1 VASSAPTTQL
11 PPASRG
17 HAGQPAETRALLSTR
32 RVEAP
37 TRAKLAAPAAAAAAA
52 LALAL
57 GGGLLWLRRP
67 APPADSSVRLETAS
81 PQPSATPP
89 AAIAVPTGTLVIDAL
104 PWGEVVA
111 VNDAHGAAHAPQA
124 MRHTPLALSLPAGDY
139 TIEVRH
145 PGFQS
150 PLSAGVSVRAGEVTT
165 KVLEFRRIDAA
176 DYFRKTGS

>member
-1 VASSAPTTQL
+1 ML
-11 PPASRG
+11 I
-17 HAGQPAETRALLSTR
+17 LS
-32 RVEAP
+32 V
-37 TRAKLAAPAAAAAAA
+37 
-52 LALAL
+52 L
-57 GGGLLWLRRP
+57 GGRDGEIRRFHSLCRCLGAPLDREQHCVDCRILR
-67 APPADSSVRLETAS
+67 
-81 PQPSATPP
+81 
-89 AAIAVPTGTLVIDAL
+89 GTLVIDAL